1 MDRIDAIAIVGAI
14 ALVASAM
21 PASAGDRSVR
31 VTSLQQ
37 RWHYL
42 DVSLSPGS
50 LRFFFPDNDVCRKIL
65 RRDAE
70 VIYVKRGPL
79 GEVQNEAGE
88 RCEPVGIAS
97 LRAWRDRSFRPRTQT
112 PVPRSHATFEVV
124 HRDGELA
131 YARGRFILASR
142 VGWTNVDDTIAI
154 LPDTQGCQKTIE
166 SGIGSI
172 EFRYSGKVPYRLVA
186 GGEDCPIVGFVR
198 PATAEN

>member
-14 ALVASAM
+14 ALVTSAM
-21 PASAGDRSVR
+21 PASAGERSVR

-154 LPDTQGCQKTIE
+154 LPDTQGCQKTIG